1 MMEELFV
8 EETDTTP
15 QVHFKPEEGNIE
27 IKGISIPED
36 AEAFY
41 NPILAKL
48 EEYIEEEPQ
57 PNTDVWFK
65 LVYINTGT
73 SAMIAKLIKI
83 VESLDEK
90 ENCTINICW
99 YYEEEDEDM
108 KDLGDYFSS
117 FTELVFDF
125 VPMEEIE

>member
-15 QVHFKPEEGNIE
+15 QVHFQPEEGSIE

-41 NPILAKL
+41 NPILEDLKA
-48 EEYIEEEPQ
+48 YIEDEPKPQ
-57 PNTDVWFK
+57 TNVLFK

-83 VESLDEK
+83 VEALDEK
-90 ENCTINICW
+90 ENCEINISW

-117 FTELVFDF
+117 FTELIFDF

>member
-15 QVHFKPEEGNIE
+15 QVHFKPEEGVLE

-41 NPILAKL
+41 NPVL
-48 EEYIEEEPQ
+48 ELLEKYVQDEPKSE
-57 PNTDVWFK
+57 TDVLFK

-73 SAMIAKLIKI
+73 SAMVAKLIKI
-83 VESLDEK
+83 VEALDEK
-90 ENCTINICW
+90 EDYKINVCW

-117 FTELVFDF
+117 FTELVFEF
-125 VPMEEIE
+125 VPTEEIE

>member
-1 MMEELFV
+1 MIEEIFV

-15 QVHFKPEEGNIE
+15 QVHFLPEEGSIE

-36 AEAFY
+36 AETFY
-41 NPILAKL
+41 NPILEQL
-48 EEYIEEEPQ
+48 EKYIEEQPQ
-57 PNTDVWFK
+57 PKTDVLFK

-83 VESLDEK
+83 VEALDKK
-90 ENCTINICW
+90 EDCEINICW

-117 FTELVFDF
+117 FTELLFDF
-125 VPMEEIE
+125 IPMEEIE